1 MAKELTHGHEGK
13 LILLFMLPLL
23 AGNLFQQLYNIS
35 DTFIVGRTLGADAV
49 AAVGSVG
56 TLFFLV
62 MGFAQSATVGMTIPM
77 SRHFGAQRLSAL
89 RRNFATSIVLSAIMA
104 LVITVPAVAFS
115 GDILRLMNTPA
126 DILPDA
132 TYYLQVLFAGLA
144 FTVFYNLLAN
154 AIRAI
159 GDSTTPLLFLVMAAT
174 LNIALDL
181 VFILYV
187 GMGVE
192 GAALATVI
200 AQGLSVVA
208 CAIYIQTR
216 IPILR
221 ISGADFRILKVEAL
235 EQLRLGIPMGF
246 QTSVIA
252 LGLIVIQIALN
263 GHGAAAIAAYTVA
276 QRIEQL
282 AMFPFVSFG
291 IAAGVFVA
299 QNYGAGKMERMW
311 VGISQ
316 AIYMSL
322 AYAAIIGTLILVF
335 QHEVISAFF
344 GSGLTD
350 EILRLGSIYLWV
362 TVPFYPFLTIL
373 FVNRYSL
380 QSLGN
385 ALVPTLAG
393 LIEMGARVATALF
406 IAPVYGFVGIVVCH
420 PLAWIGAFLILTLS
434 IRKKKR
440 ELTASV
446 ESPYFHVQV
455 AEAECEVAPC

>member
-23 AGNLFQQLYNIS
+23 VGNLFQQLYNIS

-49 AAVGSVG
+49 AAVGAVG
-56 TLFFLV
+56 TLFFLI

-77 SRHFGAQRLSAL
+77 SRHFGAQDLPAL
-89 RRNFATSIVLSAIMA
+89 RRNFGTSIILSAVLGLA
-104 LVITVPAVAFS
+104 ITVPSVVFS

-126 DILPDA
+126 HILPEA
-132 TYYLQVLFAGLA
+132 TYFLQVLFAGSI

-159 GDSTTPLLFLVMAAT
+159 GDSITPLIFLILAAA
-174 LNIALDL
+174 LNIGLDL
-181 VFILYV
+181 VFILYL
-187 GMGVE
+187 GTGVE

-200 AQGLSVVA
+200 AQALSVVA
-208 CAIYIQTR
+208 CVVYIQVR
-216 IPILR
+216 IPVLR
-221 ISGADFRILKVEAL
+221 IGRCDFRIVKVEAF

-311 VGISQ
+311 VGIRQ

-322 AYAAIIGTLILVF
+322 TYAAVIGTLILVF
-335 QHEVISAFF
+335 QHELIGAFF
-344 GSGLTD
+344 GSGATD
-350 EILRLGSIYLWV
+350 EILRLGSLYLWV
-362 TVPFYPFLTIL
+362 TVPFYPFLTVL

-385 ALVPTLAG
+385 ALIPTLAG
-393 LIEMGARVATALF
+393 FIEMGARVATALF
-406 IAPVYGFVGIVVCH
+406 IAPIYGYVGIVVCQ
-420 PLAWIGAFLILTLS
+420 PLAWIGACLILTLAVHAM
-434 IRKKKR
+434 KR
-440 ELTASV
+440 SLSPRV
-446 ESPYFHVQV
+446 EPVRMRV
-455 AEAECEVAPC
+455 EVEEPKVEVAAR